1 MSTSFKTGD
10 RVELIEDYTSR
21 LPKGTQGTV
30 AGDVYTLWEASDPL
44 VSVKYDTA
52 PSDINGT
59 KISRLKLVEAA
70 AHEYKVGQRV
80 QITIPAGNEEAYG
93 GAFFSTGEGTVEH
106 LHSSAERLMVRGEAS
121 KDDESWWV
129 DKKFVTPLAEELPFE
144 VGSRVRTKAGYL
156 GGTSEGIVTRLYGDF
171 GGDIEIA
178 WETGYAVAGF
188 TLGARRSG
196 LEVISSPVV
205 ERPKATPVTAETK
218 PQVGDTIVAFW
229 DTNGVEYRQKGVVD
243 RIDADGTLVTVEGN
257 HINVASN
264 AHSYS
269 YSGKSDSV
277 FIVER
282 APKPEPVKVD
292 PNQKWIDAPLGSI
305 ARDTKN
311 NFVWRKT
318 SDNEWSLLTSY
329 GDILRDRNDSTV
341 GISAVLFTP

>member
-1 MSTSFKTGD
+1 MSTTFKVG
-10 RVELIEDYTSR
+10 
-21 LPKGTQGTV
+21 
-30 AGDVYTLWEASDPL
+30 
-44 VSVKYDTA
+44 DTA
-52 PSDINGT
+52 EFTEYYMGHEVGERFTVTGVEPSLNIFRGAQLVQGRKPNNHSGVY
-59 KISRLKLVEAA
+59 SGRLKLVEAT
-70 AHEYKVGQRV
+70 AHEYKEGDRV
-80 QITIPAGNEEAYG
+80 QITIPAGNVEAFG
-93 GAFFSTGEGTVEH
+93 GAFFKTGEGTVEQ
-106 LHSSAERLMVRGEAS
+106 LHSSAERLLVRGEAS
-121 KDDESWWV
+121 KDGESWWV
-129 DKKFVTPLAEELPFE
+129 HKKFVTPLVEEELPFE
-144 VGSRVRTKAGYL
+144 VGSRVRAKAGYL
-156 GGTSEGIVTRLYGDF
+156 GGISEGIVTRLYGDF

-196 LEVISSPVV
+196 LEVISSPVA

-218 PQVGDTIVAFW
+218 PQIGDTIVAFW
-229 DTNGVEYRQKGVVD
+229 GDLSKGEVETRAKGVVA
-243 RIDADGTLVTVEGN
+243 RIDADGNYEAADGN
-257 HINVASN
+257 CIDWDDDLSPET
-264 AHSYS
+264 
-269 YSGKSDSV
+269 SDSV

-329 GDILRDRNDSTV
+329 GDIVRDRNDSTV